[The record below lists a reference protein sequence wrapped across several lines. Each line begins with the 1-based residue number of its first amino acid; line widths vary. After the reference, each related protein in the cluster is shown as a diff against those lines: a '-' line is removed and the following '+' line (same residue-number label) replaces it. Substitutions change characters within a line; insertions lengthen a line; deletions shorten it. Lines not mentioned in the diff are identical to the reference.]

1 MTLKFNMVKYGYGQ
15 LLENIEF
22 HKLLSYQDM
31 LIEDR
36 KAEVNA

>member
-1 MTLKFNMVKYGYGQ
+1 MTLKFNMVKYGYGE
-15 LLENIEF
+15 LLKNVEF